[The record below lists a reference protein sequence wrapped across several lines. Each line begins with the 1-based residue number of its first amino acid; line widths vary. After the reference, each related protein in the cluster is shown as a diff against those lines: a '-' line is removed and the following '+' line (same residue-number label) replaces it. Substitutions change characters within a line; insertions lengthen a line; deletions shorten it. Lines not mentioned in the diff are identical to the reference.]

1 VAAPRLFRLRA
12 EVAAAPSGP
21 VAGRL
26 PVARIRVDTG
36 VFHLDQMY
44 DYSVPEKLSEL
55 IVPGVRVQLPFGN
68 RETEGIVVDRVANPQ
83 KAGTLKAI
91 SKVLSPHSVATSAT
105 FKLIDRAAEFYC
117 CNPWDLL
124 RSAIPPRVASVD
136 KELSVVDPTSSSARS
151 KKTPVYQSF
160 TPFSPPHEQ
169 IGLTVAEFIRSGS
182 VLIVAPDERDV
193 DKLIEYLS
201 GRFDNVL
208 KLSSSSTREERYR
221 NYLLSMQLEFSVVV
235 GTRSAIFAPVRNL
248 ASIIIYKESSPDH
261 HELRSP
267 GWNSSII
274 AEMRAESEGIALVL
288 TGFTPSVRAASE
300 IDQRTIKFNNQR
312 TQVNV
317 QAFTPSDGTLLPGRV
332 FSEIKKALKRGPVLF
347 IAPRKGYGNALLCSH
362 CRNVALCKCGGR
374 LSVASKG
381 LAPTCVHCGIAFPSW
396 RCSYCDRDKQYL
408 AGRGIDRAAEEI
420 SRAFPGFPV
429 VISAGDVIKES
440 VDSKPALVLSTPGAQ
455 PQVNGGYAAVVV
467 LDAIRFFSHT
477 DINGQERARELL
489 FETASMVSIEGQ
501 VLLVL
506 DDSHPIVAAIARWN
520 IAPLLKRELADRVE
534 LMLPPSVTSAVLVT
548 DQSAASAIVS
558 GLKKAL
564 EDSRL
569 PSSTRIYGATLLP
582 KGQAKIVLHVSHE
595 QSSDLAKILHELQ
608 RKRSISKKD
617 LFTLRID
624 PYSL

>member
-1 VAAPRLFRLRA
+1 VASPRLFRLRA

-44 DYSVPEKLSEL
+44 DYSVPEKLSEF

-169 IGLTVAEFIRSGS
+169 IGLTVAEFNRSGS

-201 GRFDNVL
+201 NRFDNVL

-221 NYLLSMQLEFSVVV
+221 SYLLSMQLESSVVV

-261 HELRSP
+261 YELRSP
-267 GWNSSII
+267 GWNSSMI
-274 AEMRAESEGIALVL
+274 AKMRAESEGIALVL
-288 TGFTPSVRAASE
+288 TGFTPSARAASE

-312 TQVNV
+312 IQVNV
-317 QAFTPSDGTLLPGRV
+317 QAFTPSDGTLLPGRI
-332 FSEIKKALKRGPVLF
+332 FSEIKKALKKGPVLF

-440 VDSKPALVLSTPGAQ
+440 VDAKPALVLSTPGAQ

-489 FETASMVSIEGQ
+489 FETASMVCIEGQ

-548 DQSAASAIVS
+548 DQSTAPAIVS

-595 QSSDLAKILHELQ
+595 QSADLAKILHELQ